1 VPIVVSK
8 QKPMKK
14 LLSIV
19 LLFSSFLLGKAQ
31 TTDTKYQQP
40 LRDVLKEVE
49 ARFDVKLRV
58 SEKDVEGKILTYADW
73 RFRPSLEKTL
83 TNVLAPF
90 DLVFLPDGAPNK
102 FKIQGFQYHLRSKDD
117 AKEILDHLASLYSN
131 KVQWEAR
138 RDSMKPC
145 ILKALRLSP
154 IPASPGTLPI
164 LTPVRKMNGY
174 TIQNIALEVLPGVY
188 TCGSI
193 YKPEK
198 IKGKIPVVLNP
209 IGHFPNGRYH
219 EQIQSRCA
227 VLARMGAM
235 AITYDLFAWQESAL
249 QFEGKY
255 HRSSL
260 ANTMQALN
268 SIRILDYMLSLKEA
282 DTTRV
287 GITGA
292 SGGGSHSMLIGAID
306 PRIKVSVPTVMMS
319 AIHYGGCPCE
329 SGNPIHLCGEGTNN
343 VELAAMFAP
352 KPMLILSD
360 GGDWTTN
367 VPDLE
372 FPYLKRI
379 YDFYEAPVENV
390 HFPAEGHDYG
400 PSKRAAM
407 YRFMAK
413 HLKLDSTKVFNTNG
427 EIDESAI
434 TIEPMNALKVFGDN
448 GEKLPANAIR
458 SFHDLEKLFG
468 MEPSYDKSKYKVGV
482 CDWMILKRQK
492 LGAFKTT
499 SEIGADGLLLDMGG
513 LGNRPTFDSKLMDP
527 IERSKFH
534 AAQKEYDLEIAG
546 IAMSGF
552 YAQNFAERDVAPM
565 IDDCINTMQLM
576 GTKVAFLPLGN
587 EGDLVKHPGRRD
599 SIVAKL
605 RMAGKKAEAAGVVIG
620 IETALDATGEIKLLD
635 EIGSPAIKVY
645 FNIANALQNNREVY
659 SELKTLGKE
668 RICQIMCSNK
678 DGVWLEND
686 PQIDLRRL
694 KATLDEMK
702 YEGWLIIER
711 SRDAA
716 RTKANDVVWN
726 FGANARYLKSVF
738 Q

>member
-1 VPIVVSK
+1 MNRI
-8 QKPMKK
+8 
-14 LLSIV
+14 LTITI
-19 LLFSSFLLGKAQ
+19 LFLFTLIGRAQ
-31 TTDTKYQQP
+31 TSDSKFQEP
-40 LRDVLKEVE
+40 LRDVLKEIE
-49 ARFDVKLRV
+49 TQFNVKLRI
-58 SEKDVEGKILTYADW
+58 SEKDVEGKVLDYAKW

-102 FKIQGFQYHLRSKDD
+102 FKIQGFQYHIRSKDD
-117 AKEILDHLASLYSN
+117 AKEILDQLADLYSN
-131 KVQWEAR
+131 RTQWEAR
-138 RDSMKPC
+138 RASIKPC
-145 ILKALRLSP
+145 VLKALRLSP
-154 IPASPGTLPI
+154 MPASPGTPPI
-164 LTPVRKMNGY
+164 LTPIRKMDGY
-174 TIQNIALEVLPGVY
+174 TVQNIALEVLSGVY
-188 TCGSI
+188 VCGSI

-198 IKGKIPVVLNP
+198 TKGKIPVVLCP

-219 EQIQSRCA
+219 GQIQSRCA
-227 VLARMGAM
+227 GLARMGAM

-268 SIRILDYMLSLKEA
+268 SIRLLDYMLALKEA
-282 DTTRV
+282 DTSRV

-292 SGGGSHSMLIGAID
+292 SGGGSHSMLISAID
-306 PRIKVSVPTVMMS
+306 ERIKVSVPTVMMS

-329 SGNPIHLCGEGTNN
+329 SGNPVHLCGGGTNN

-352 KPMLILSD
+352 KPQLIISD

-367 VPDLE
+367 VPELE

-379 YDFYEAPVENV
+379 YDFYGAPVENA

-400 PSKRAAM
+400 ASKRTAM

-413 HLKLDSTKVFNTNG
+413 HLGLDESKVFNDKG
-427 EIDESAI
+427 ELDEAAI
-434 TIEPMNALKVFGDN
+434 NIEPMNALKVFGDN
-448 GEKLPANAIR
+448 GEKLPDNAIR

-468 MEPSYDKSKYKVGV
+468 MEPNYDKSKYKIGV

-492 LGAFKTT
+492 LGAFQKT
-499 SEIGADGLLLDMGG
+499 SQIGADGLLLDMGG
-513 LGNRPTFDSKLMDP
+513 LGKRPTFDSKLMDP
-527 IERSKFH
+527 IERGKFQ
-534 AAQKEYDLEIAG
+534 AAQKQYNLEIAG

-587 EGDLVKHPGRRD
+587 EGDLIKHPERRD

-605 RMAGKKAEAAGVVIG
+605 RMAGKKAETAGVVIG
-620 IETALDATGEIKLLD
+620 IETALDAAGEIKLLE
-635 EIGSPAIKVY
+635 EIGSPAIKIY
-645 FNIANALQNNREVY
+645 CNFANALQNGHDLY
-659 SELKTLGKE
+659 SELKLLGKD
-668 RICQIMCSNK
+668 RICQILASNS
-678 DGVWLEND
+678 DGFWLEND
-686 PQIDLRRL
+686 PAIDMR
-694 KATLDEMK
+694 KVKQTLDEMG
-702 YEGWLIIER
+702 YTGWLVIER
-711 SRDAA
+711 SRDASNP
-716 RTKANDVVWN
+716 RDVVGN